1 VPYDLAAVIR
11 SYGLR
16 RRSVDEDGRPTR
28 VSFAPVL
35 SGDLRPQSLDQ
46 SRFGDISSCEASLKW
61 ALEESILSMDV
72 SVLDN
77 VTKDSTFKVDESVV
91 SNDDAEVRSEST
103 DSSEDDEIAVEP
115 KTPSRR
121 GETQASAASPARAG
135 PPVMPRDLSL
145 GARTKWRAHDK
156 ACSKSRLDILMKNC
170 SMNLDQ
176 LFHEGCRL
184 QVHPTVQR
192 LKKGEDTDNPTA
204 ELIDAAV
211 AKGVASSP
219 RTFTEKGS
227 ARSDDWATWFVRYIW
242 EPHLSRPT
250 AGYMMVCQGHVLT
263 SLLKHGV
270 ISKSTVETLAKKEAL
285 ALDPDNPDEERVSE
299 FIRGSKSK
307 SSQRETLAPF
317 EKRSP
322 ELFCEMCKVPTTTEE
337 KRWLFT
343 KEKVLAMPPGSPRVT
358 LFEHILEEA
367 SAFYN
372 DSPHRNFWE
381 HGMYLDLE
389 EMTAIRSSPSNRIE
403 VKDEWL
409 REEGGPTNFSVELMR
424 FYTKAVV
431 KPDWT
436 AMIYFCLFSMH
447 SKTAYK
453 LYSHTADDEWMSGKR
468 ETSATRSDFEHFV
481 DRWEARHEKLR
492 EQGELE
498 GGESQQAAYSKVARK
513 QTGLGGGTPRGRART
528 GAQPSSWIA
537 GSVATIRS
545 KAGKKWHNRAA
556 NTGKVVSAPYF
567 DQVRR
572 AHVSDPNGADGMA
585 YAELLEGR
593 ASIRVVS
600 AGSSKTGDPN
610 VQHGTIDSY
619 LEEEGARVSTHESQT
634 DEPWNCTDLPGPFAS
649 GDEELYKYCGGVSNL
664 VARRIQ
670 AKPSDVADTGAME
683 KYLTGIVGRR
693 QHDENVTN
701 LTQSNIVK
709 LHSKAKRAPTAGN
722 LPSAKAAKWP
732 ITKAVTAG
740 PCPGCDKTIWG
751 KTFNERKGCTNS
763 ESHAK
768 ETCVHEDFLVLFGPD
783 LAKALPPHIASTIMY
798 HLYPARH
805 LAPYGNNE
813 SRNRDLKATI
823 ERFHQE
829 KKRTGRD

>member
-1 VPYDLAAVIR
+1 MKAELGFV
-11 SYGLR
+11 
-16 RRSVDEDGRPTR
+16 
-28 VSFAPVL
+28 PVL
-35 SGDLRPQSLDQ
+35 RAKL
-46 SRFGDISSCEASLKW
+46 
-61 ALEESILSMDV
+61 SILSMDV

-77 VTKDSTFKVDESVV
+77 ATKDSTFKVDESVV
-91 SNDDAEVRSEST
+91 SNDDADVGSEST
-103 DSSEDDEIAVEP
+103 QSSEDEECAVEP

-121 GETQASAASPARAG
+121 GASQASTASPVRAG

-145 GARTKWRAHDK
+145 GGRTKWRAHDK
-156 ACSKSRLDILMKNC
+156 ACSKPRLDILMKNC
-170 SMNLDQ
+170 SMSLDQ

-204 ELIDAAV
+204 EMIEAAV

-263 SLLKHGV
+263 SLIKHGV
-270 ISKSTVETLAKKEAL
+270 ISKSTVEALAKKAAL

-322 ELFCEMCKVPTTTEE
+322 ELFCEMCKVPTTTE
-337 KRWLFT
+337 KNVWLFT

-358 LFEHILEEA
+358 LFEHILEEG
-367 SAFYN
+367 SAYYN

-389 EMTAIRSSPSNRIE
+389 EMTGIRSSPSNCIE

-468 ETSATRSDFEHFV
+468 ETSATRSDFEYFV
-481 DRWEARHEKLR
+481 DRWETRHEKLR
-492 EQGELE
+492 ESGELE
-498 GGESQQAAYSKVARK
+498 GGESQQAVYSKVARK

-537 GSVATIRS
+537 ASSATIRS
-545 KAGKKWHNRAA
+545 KAGKKFHNRASNA
-556 NTGKVVSAPYF
+556 GKVVTAPYF

-572 AHVSDPNGADGMA
+572 AHVSDPNGTDGMA

-593 ASIRVVS
+593 ASIRVIS
-600 AGSSKTGDPN
+600 ANCSKSGNPA

-619 LEEEGARVSTHESQT
+619 LEEGSASASESQT
-634 DEPWNCTDLPGPFAS
+634 GEPWNCTDFPGPFAS

-664 VARRIQ
+664 VARRLQ
-670 AKPSDVADTGAME
+670 AKPSDAADTDAME
-683 KYLTGIVGRR
+683 KYLTGHVARR

-701 LTQSNIVK
+701 LNQSNLSK
-709 LHSKAKRAPTAGN
+709 LYSKAKRAPIAGN
-722 LPSAKAAKWP
+722 LPSAKATKSA
-732 ITKAVTAG
+732 KAVSPG
-740 PCPGCDKTIWG
+740 PCPVCDKTDWG
-751 KTFNERKGCTNS
+751 RTFNERKKCTNS

-768 ETCVHEDFLVLFGPD
+768 ETCVHEDFRVLFGEE
-783 LAKALPPHIASTIMY
+783 LAKAIPSHIASTIMY

-805 LAPYGNNE
+805 LAPYGNSE
-813 SRNRDLKATI
+813 SRNRDLKSTI

-829 KKRTGRD
+829 KNRTGRD